1 MSGSS
6 PKKHQNKTHEVGNIF
21 EKDKPICVRTDLLS
35 GQRKFKYPWGK
46 TRKITSKEEIC
57 KLMVDARHPLPLGR
71 SAGLLFS
78 PAHPPQ
84 CVGMLLAGS
93 QAKGTNEEKKLRTT
107 TTTKAEIHQCVEFS
121 LFVNMKKI
129 LSLMP

>member
-1 MSGSS
+1 M
-6 PKKHQNKTHEVGNIF
+6 
-21 EKDKPICVRTDLLS
+21 
-35 GQRKFKYPWGK
+35 
-46 TRKITSKEEIC
+46 
-57 KLMVDARHPLPLGR
+57 MVDARHPLPLGR

-107 TTTKAEIHQCVEFS
+107 TTKAEIHQCVEFS